1 MALRP
6 ARGACDADVWQEAT
20 LTVRVGAR
28 VGRHVAAGGWQPPN
42 FWGGN
47 AICVSRPL
55 IYRSEEYFFLPCGTM
70 SHTGLSFAGHVD
82 AQGMLD
88 RIKRRRIG
96 PRRSQGGDQSEERLI
111 RQISL
116 FRVTRGTPAE
126 EAAANRKKGRLFRR
140 LIRQRAFKTLFFRNN
155 GRW

>member
-1 MALRP
+1 M
-6 ARGACDADVWQEAT
+6 
-20 LTVRVGAR
+20 
-28 VGRHVAAGGWQPPN
+28 AGGHAYGLRGRPCGAPRGGRGVGIWRAHGLVGPRVSGPWLD

-126 EAAANRKKGRLFRR
+126 EAAANRKKRK
-140 LIRQRAFKTLFFRNN
+140 AFSPPNKTK
-155 GRW
+155 GI